1 MNRVT
6 VAAALATAATATMA
20 VAATVGPAMA
30 AARPAAA
37 HPAAH
42 VKTSTTVPRAAVPH
56 TTGTNFLPTQ
66 TASEFDHGKYVTVV
80 HCVGVDSPPP
90 VHLGTGGVPLTVSG
104 EGPSSAVFKMLKEAD
119 PYKTI
124 YTCTVNVEEK
134 TPAKPALAVSK
145 KVAEHWAGCG
155 LTAGGTGGSGSGTGW
170 TRGAHGK
177 NGKPCT
183 KKVTL
188 NTGFGG
194 LARQVAHHH
203 PAG

>member
-6 VAAALATAATATMA
+6 VAAATLATAATATMA
-20 VAATVGPAMA
+20 VAASVGPAMA

-42 VKTSTTVPRAAVPH
+42 VRTSTTAPH
-56 TTGTNFLPTQ
+56 TKAANFLPTQ

-104 EGPSSAVFKMLKEAD
+104 EGPSSAVFQMLKEAD

-134 TPAKPALAVSK
+134 TPARPALAVSK
-145 KVAEHWAGCG
+145 KVAGHWAGCE
-155 LTAGGTGGSGSGTGW
+155 LTAGGTGW
-170 TRGAHGK
+170 THGAHGK
-177 NGKPCT
+177 RCT
-183 KKVTL
+183 KQVTL

-194 LARQVAHHH
+194 LARQVAHHR